1 MGIVLVIIYVLFVV
15 INKKNAQYI
24 FNGFAIVFAPYCIII
39 PLNNYYFT
47 DFIRI
52 TDGSILI
59 IMSGMILYEFV
70 FYIFYSASSSQRLS
84 YEGIQGFYD
93 ISNFDKRINYK
104 LIESIATVIIVA
116 GLVAVFVMYIRGG
129 LSSITSNNFEA
140 LNLGPIGGRL
150 IICLYPFGWLLF
162 NNTFNDINKKKRY
175 MILFWYC

>member
-70 FYIFYSASSSQRLS
+70 FYIFYSASSHNGSVMKVYKVFMTYL
-84 YEGIQGFYD
+84 
-93 ISNFDKRINYK
+93 ISIN
-104 LIESIATVIIVA
+104 EST
-116 GLVAVFVMYIRGG
+116 
-129 LSSITSNNFEA
+129 
-140 LNLGPIGGRL
+140 
-150 IICLYPFGWLLF
+150 
-162 NNTFNDINKKKRY
+162 IN
-175 MILFWYC
+175 